1 MRRLIVL
8 VASAAVVVLAAGCG
22 ASTPTGGA
30 TGSAQGS
37 PITQLRAVS
46 QLRSV
51 FNAHDGTPRLLV
63 LASPT

>member
-1 MRRLIVL
+1 MRRLVVL
-8 VASAAVVVLAAGCG
+8 IASAAAVLVAGCG
-22 ASTPTGGA
+22 ASTHTGGA
-30 TGSAQGS
+30 TGSAPGS
-37 PITQLRAVS
+37 RITQLKAVS